1 MAEREILW
9 TVTDPRGL
17 NITLTQDVW
26 FAILAKH
33 PDLVAFYDAVL
44 ATVQDPEAIYFDS
57 DSTAK
62 RATGA
67 KFYLYYRGGM
77 FAGQL
82 EGAYT
87 AVVVKVVIEQD
98 QDQGYVQTSY
108 PSEQILPRLVL
119 EWKK

>member
-1 MAEREILW
+1 MAERITLW

-33 PDLVAFYDAVL
+33 ADMVAFYDAVL
-44 ATVQDPEAIYFDS
+44 ATVQDPEAIYFDQ
-57 DSTAK
+57 DTTTA

-67 KFYLYYRGGM
+67 RFYLYYRSGLFTGKI
-77 FAGQL
+77 AGT
-82 EGAYT
+82 YT

-98 QDQGYVQTSY
+98 QDRGYVQTSY
-108 PSEQILPRLVL
+108 PSEHILPRLAL